1 MDKGLVA
8 NGNVLSREIVVKN
21 QVVETNYL
29 ERDIR
34 GLVGFSPVDV
44 WTVVTVIAKN
54 VNYCE
59 GLYEV

>member
-8 NGNVLSREIVVKN
+8 NGNVLSRKIVVKN

-34 GLVGFSPVDV
+34 GLVGFSPVD
-44 WTVVTVIAKN
+44 K
-54 VNYCE
+54 C
-59 GLYEV
+59 GLRDCMKSDL